1 MKKINLFVALLM
13 GLYSVSAGAE
23 NVQQIPVSYQ
33 KMLTMTIYNAGRALV
48 GDVRHVDFS
57 TGRSSLSFEDIS
69 NMVLPSS
76 VLFKSDNVRVLE
88 QNFNYDLLSL
98 ENLMQKSIGQT
109 VNVEYINEA
118 SGQVTNQTA
127 QLLAY
132 TNGKPILKIGTKIE
146 TNYPGRVVFNQ
157 IPENLSAKPSL
168 VFDVEI
174 DKAVNQEVEIS
185 YLTEGISW
193 SADYVIELDKNSL
206 LDLNGLVTLTNNTA
220 VSYKNARLQLVAGDL
235 NIVRPETKVYGR
247 RNMQTTWALEEAA
260 NVMQESI
267 GGYHLY
273 RLARPT
279 DILSNQ
285 TKQVSL
291 LSASGVNAI
300 KTYQFEDIISYFS
313 AQDVENLKPVMY
325 LNFKNTKN
333 NLLGK
338 ALPKGV
344 VRVYEKDSKGGL
356 VFVGEDRIEHTAVGQ
371 DIHLRLGEDFDITAH
386 AKRLSFKELDSKTSI
401 AEFEVSI
408 SNAKPI
414 TQLIRYSQYLPD
426 GWKILSENAKSQKEN
441 SNKIF
446 WDISVPAEGNVILN
460 FKVRVDKR

>member
-57 TGRSSLSFEDIS
+57 AGRSSLSFEDIS

-185 YLTEGISW
+185 YLTEG
-193 SADYVIELDKNSL
+193 
-206 LDLNGLVTLTNNTA
+206 
-220 VSYKNARLQLVAGDL
+220 
-235 NIVRPETKVYGR
+235 TK
-247 RNMQTTWALEEAA
+247 
-260 NVMQESI
+260 
-267 GGYHLY
+267 
-273 RLARPT
+273 
-279 DILSNQ
+279 
-285 TKQVSL
+285 
-291 LSASGVNAI
+291 
-300 KTYQFEDIISYFS
+300 
-313 AQDVENLKPVMY
+313 
-325 LNFKNTKN
+325 
-333 NLLGK
+333 
-338 ALPKGV
+338 
-344 VRVYEKDSKGGL
+344 
-356 VFVGEDRIEHTAVGQ
+356 
-371 DIHLRLGEDFDITAH
+371 
-386 AKRLSFKELDSKTSI
+386 
-401 AEFEVSI
+401 
-408 SNAKPI
+408 
-414 TQLIRYSQYLPD
+414 
-426 GWKILSENAKSQKEN
+426 
-441 SNKIF
+441 
-446 WDISVPAEGNVILN
+446 
-460 FKVRVDKR
+460 